1 MSMEISTQVPHFKNL
16 FSGKKGQNLGI
27 VSSMNYEIPG
37 IFKFESGK
45 TLSHIRIEY
54 EMYGKMNP
62 DRSNVILICHA
73 LTGDAHAAGF
83 HVSDKKPGWW
93 NIVIGPNKAFD
104 TEKYCI
110 ICSNIIGGCKGSTG
124 PSSISPETGKPYGIS
139 FPILTIADMVN
150 AQKKLVEH
158 LGVKQLFAVA
168 GGSMG
173 GMQVLQW
180 TVSYPEMVKKA
191 IAIATTASTTPQQIA
206 FGAIGRKAITDD
218 PKWNGGNYYGKK
230 IPAQGL
236 ALARMIGHITYL
248 SDASMQKKFGRAQQE
263 KAGPDLSKI
272 NLEASSRISSEA
284 SSRISSEILSESLSE
299 ILSEASSE
307 ILSETLSEASLD
319 ASSEASLDT
328 SSEASLDTS
337 SEASSEIFP
346 DNFSN
351 FQVESY
357 LNHQGDTF
365 TKRFDANSYLYIT
378 KAVDFFDLSK
388 NGSLIEGF
396 SGVTAKYLVIS
407 ITSDWLYPPY
417 QSQEIVSALTANGVD
432 AKYEEIRSQYGHDA
446 FLLEE
451 GQLNYLIRGFLSQIL
466 VSDIMYQNFYSVS
479 RNETIENASTL
490 MVKKKVN
497 HLPVVSEDGK
507 LEGIVTSWDI
517 TKAVACKITELD
529 EIITRNVKYVFSGDK
544 IETASSIMEDYSI
557 SALPVIDSEN
567 RVIGM
572 VTSESISALIGKFG

>member
-1 MSMEISTQVPHFKNL
+1 MEISAQIPSFKNF
-16 FSGKKGQNLGI
+16 FSEKKGQNIG
-27 VSSMNYEIPG
+27 VVRSMNYEIPG
-37 IFKFESGK
+37 IFRLESGK
-45 TLSHIRIEY
+45 TLSSVRIEY
-54 EMYGKMNP
+54 EMYGKINA
-62 DRSNVILICHA
+62 DKSNVILICHA
-73 LTGDAHAAGF
+73 LSGDAHAAGF
-83 HVSDKKPGWW
+83 HAGDRKPGWW

-104 TEKYCI
+104 TEKYCV
-110 ICSNIIGGCKGSTG
+110 ICSNILGGCKGSTG
-124 PSSISPETGKPYGIS
+124 PSSIDPEKGKHYGIS
-139 FPILTIADMVN
+139 FPVITIADMVN
-150 AQKKLVEH
+150 AQKKLIEH

-191 IAIATTASTTPQQIA
+191 IAIATTASSTPQQIA

-218 PKWNGGNYYGKK
+218 PKWNGGNYYGKE

-236 ALARMIGHITYL
+236 ALARMVGHITYL
-248 SDASMQKKFGRAQQE
+248 SDASMQKKFGRDQQE
-263 KAGPDLSKI
+263 EAGVDRSP
-272 NLEASSRISSEA
+272 
-284 SSRISSEILSESLSE
+284 
-299 ILSEASSE
+299 
-307 ILSETLSEASLD
+307 
-319 ASSEASLDT
+319 
-328 SSEASLDTS
+328 
-337 SEASSEIFP
+337 
-346 DNFSN
+346 NFK
-351 FQVESY
+351 VENY

-396 SGVTAKYLVIS
+396 AGVTAKFLVIS

-466 VSDIMYQNFYSVS
+466 VSDIMNQNFYSVS
-479 RNETIENASTL
+479 RDETIENASIL
-490 MVKKKVN
+490 MVKKKVS
-497 HLPVVSEDGK
+497 HLPVISEDGK

-517 TKAVACKITELD
+517 TKAVACKITELN
-529 EIITRNVKYVFSGDK
+529 EIITRDVKYIHGSDK
-544 IETASSIMEDYSI
+544 IETASSIMENYSI
-557 SALPVIDSEN
+557 SALPVLDSEK
-567 RVIGM
+567 RIIGM
-572 VTSESISALIGKFG
+572 VTSESISALIGRFS

>member
-1 MSMEISTQVPHFKNL
+1 MEISAQIPSFKNF

-27 VSSMNYEIPG
+27 VRSMNYEIPG
-37 IFKFESGK
+37 IFRLESGK
-45 TLSHIRIEY
+45 TLTRVRIEY
-54 EMYGKMNP
+54 EMYGRMNA
-62 DRSNVILICHA
+62 DKSNVILICHA

-83 HVSDKKPGWW
+83 HAGDKKPGWW

-104 TEKYCI
+104 TDKYCI
-110 ICSNIIGGCKGSTG
+110 VCSNIIGGCKGSTG
-124 PSSISPETGKPYGIS
+124 PSSINPETGKPYGIS
-139 FPILTIADMVN
+139 FPVLTIADMVN

-180 TVSYPEMVKKA
+180 TVSYPKMVKKA

-218 PKWNGGNYYGKK
+218 PNWNGGNYYGKES
-230 IPAQGL
+230 PAQGL

-248 SDASMQKKFGRAQQE
+248 SDASMQKKFGRAQQAE
-263 KAGPDLSKI
+263 AGPDLPK
-272 NLEASSRISSEA
+272 ISSEA
-284 SSRISSEILSESLSE
+284 SSDISLRTSSDISSDTFPER
-299 ILSEASSE
+299 SS
-307 ILSETLSEASLD
+307 D
-319 ASSEASLDT
+319 
-328 SSEASLDTS
+328 
-337 SEASSEIFP
+337 
-346 DNFSN
+346 

-357 LNHQGDTF
+357 LNYQGDTF

-396 SGVTAKYLVIS
+396 SGVTEKYLVIS

-417 QSQEIVSALTANGVD
+417 QSQEIVAALTANGVD

-466 VSDIMYQNFYSVS
+466 VSDIMNSNFYSVS
-479 RNETIENASTL
+479 KDETLENASML

-517 TKAVACKITELD
+517 TKAVACKITELK
-529 EIITRNVKYVFSGDK
+529 EIITRDVKYVYSGEK

-567 RVIGM
+567 RIIGM
-572 VTSESISALIGKFG
+572 VTSESISALIGRFG

>member
-1 MSMEISTQVPHFKNL
+1 
-16 FSGKKGQNLGI
+16 
-27 VSSMNYEIPG
+27 
-37 IFKFESGK
+37 
-45 TLSHIRIEY
+45 
-54 EMYGKMNP
+54 
-62 DRSNVILICHA
+62 
-73 LTGDAHAAGF
+73 
-83 HVSDKKPGWW
+83 
-93 NIVIGPNKAFD
+93 
-104 TEKYCI
+104 
-110 ICSNIIGGCKGSTG
+110 
-124 PSSISPETGKPYGIS
+124 
-139 FPILTIADMVN
+139 MVN

-191 IAIATTASTTPQQIA
+191 IAIATTASSTPQQIA

-218 PKWNGGNYYGKK
+218 PKWNEGNYYGKE

-248 SDASMQKKFGRAQQE
+248 SDASMQKKFGRVQQDE
-263 KAGPDLSKI
+263 EGKNDEESKQDEEGI
-272 NLEASSRISSEA
+272 DR
-284 SSRISSEILSESLSE
+284 
-299 ILSEASSE
+299 
-307 ILSETLSEASLD
+307 
-319 ASSEASLDT
+319 
-328 SSEASLDTS
+328 
-337 SEASSEIFP
+337 FP
-346 DNFSN
+346 NY
-351 FQVESY
+351 QVESY
-357 LNHQGDTF
+357 LNYQGDTF

-378 KAVDFFDLSK
+378 KAVDFFDLSR

-417 QSQEIVSALTANGVD
+417 QSQEIVSALIANGVD

-451 GQLNYLIRGFLSQIL
+451 GQLTYLIRGFLSHIL
-466 VSDIMYQNFYSVS
+466 VSDIMNQNFYSVS
-479 RNETIENASTL
+479 RDETIENASIL
-490 MVKKKVN
+490 MVKKKVS

-529 EIITRNVKYVFSGDK
+529 EIITRDVRYVHEDDK
-544 IETASSIMEDYSI
+544 IETASSIMENDSI
-557 SALPVIDSEN
+557 SALPVIDSES

-572 VTSESISALIGKFG
+572 VTSDSISALIGRFS

>member
-1 MSMEISTQVPHFKNL
+1 
-16 FSGKKGQNLGI
+16 
-27 VSSMNYEIPG
+27 
-37 IFKFESGK
+37 
-45 TLSHIRIEY
+45 
-54 EMYGKMNP
+54 
-62 DRSNVILICHA
+62 
-73 LTGDAHAAGF
+73 
-83 HVSDKKPGWW
+83 
-93 NIVIGPNKAFD
+93 
-104 TEKYCI
+104 
-110 ICSNIIGGCKGSTG
+110 
-124 PSSISPETGKPYGIS
+124 
-139 FPILTIADMVN
+139 
-150 AQKKLVEH
+150 
-158 LGVKQLFAVA
+158 
-168 GGSMG
+168 
-173 GMQVLQW
+173 
-180 TVSYPEMVKKA
+180 MVKKA
-191 IAIATTASTTPQQIA
+191 IAIATTASSTPQQIA

-218 PKWNGGNYYGKK
+218 PKWNRGDYYGKK

-248 SDASMQKKFGRAQQE
+248 SDASMQKKFGRAQQDE
-263 KAGPDLSKI
+263 AGQD
-272 NLEASSRISSEA
+272 
-284 SSRISSEILSESLSE
+284 
-299 ILSEASSE
+299 LSEASSE
-307 ILSETLSEASLD
+307 TFPER
-319 ASSEASLDT
+319 SSN
-328 SSEASLDTS
+328 
-337 SEASSEIFP
+337 I
-346 DNFSN
+346 
-351 FQVESY
+351 QVESY

-417 QSQEIVSALTANGVD
+417 QSQEIVSALNANGVD

-451 GQLNYLIRGFLSQIL
+451 GQLNYLIRGFLSQVL

-479 RNETIENASTL
+479 RNETIENASIL

-529 EIITRNVKYVFSGDK
+529 EIITRDVKYVYAGEK
-544 IETASSIMEDYSI
+544 METASSIMEDYLI

-572 VTSESISALIGKFG
+572 VTSESISALIGRFS

>member
-1 MSMEISTQVPHFKNL
+1 MLISTQIPSFKNF

-27 VSSMNYEIPG
+27 VRSMNYEIPG
-37 IFKFESGK
+37 IFRLESGK
-45 TLSHIRIEY
+45 TLAGVRIEY
-54 EMYGKMNP
+54 EMYGKMNS
-62 DRSNVILICHA
+62 DKSNVILICHA

-83 HVSDKKPGWW
+83 HAGDKKPGWW

-110 ICSNIIGGCKGSTG
+110 VCSNIIGGCKGSTG
-124 PSSISPETGKPYGIS
+124 PSSINPDTAKPYGIS
-139 FPILTIADMVN
+139 FPVLTIADMVN
-150 AQKKLVEH
+150 AQKKLVEY

-180 TVSYPEMVKKA
+180 TVSYPDMVKKA
-191 IAIATTASTTPQQIA
+191 IAIATTASSTPQQIA

-218 PKWNGGNYYGKK
+218 PKWNGGDYYGKK

-248 SDASMQKKFGRAQQE
+248 SDASMQKKFGRAQQDE
-263 KAGPDLSKI
+263 AGQDL
-272 NLEASSRISSEA
+272 LEASSETFPERSSN
-284 SSRISSEILSESLSE
+284 I
-299 ILSEASSE
+299 
-307 ILSETLSEASLD
+307 
-319 ASSEASLDT
+319 
-328 SSEASLDTS
+328 
-337 SEASSEIFP
+337 
-346 DNFSN
+346 
-351 FQVESY
+351 QVESY

-417 QSQEIVSALTANGVD
+417 QSQEIVSALNANGVD

-451 GQLNYLIRGFLSQIL
+451 GQLNYLIRGFLSQVL

-479 RNETIENASTL
+479 RNETIENASIL

-497 HLPVVSEDGK
+497 HLPVISEDGK

-529 EIITRNVKYVFSGDK
+529 EIITRDVKYVYAGEK
-544 IETASSIMEDYSI
+544 METASSIMEDYLI

-572 VTSESISALIGKFG
+572 VTSESISALIGRFS

>member
-1 MSMEISTQVPHFKNL
+1 MEISTQVPHFKNL

-37 IFKFESGK
+37 IFKLESGK
-45 TLSHIRIEY
+45 TLSHVRIEY

-62 DRSNVILICHA
+62 DKSNVILICHA

-124 PSSISPETGKPYGIS
+124 PSSINPETGKPYGIL
-139 FPILTIADMVN
+139 FPVITIADMVN

-263 KAGPDLSKI
+263 KADPDLSKI
-272 NLEASSRISSEA
+272 HLEAPSEISSRISSEA
-284 SSRISSEILSESLSE
+284 SLETY
-299 ILSEASSE
+299 
-307 ILSETLSEASLD
+307 SETYSETSAEASL
-319 ASSEASLDT
+319 ET
-328 SSEASLDTS
+328 SA
-337 SEASSEIFP
+337 EASSEIFP

-378 KAVDFFDLSK
+378 KAVDFFDLSE

-479 RNETIENASTL
+479 RNETIENASIL

-529 EIITRNVKYVFSGDK
+529 EIITRDVKYVFSGDK

>member
-1 MSMEISTQVPHFKNL
+1 METSTQVPSFKNF

-27 VSSMNYEIPG
+27 VRSMNYEIPG
-37 IFKFESGK
+37 IFRLESGK
-45 TLSHIRIEY
+45 ILSRVKIEY
-54 EMYGKMNP
+54 EMYGKMNA
-62 DRSNVILICHA
+62 DKSNVILICHA

-83 HVSDKKPGWW
+83 HAGDKKPGWW

-124 PSSISPETGKPYGIS
+124 PSSINPETGKPYGIS
-139 FPILTIADMVN
+139 FPVLTIADMVN

-191 IAIATTASTTPQQIA
+191 IAIATTSSSTPQQIA

-218 PKWNGGNYYGKK
+218 PKWNEGNYYGKE

-248 SDASMQKKFGRAQQE
+248 SDASMQKKFGRDQQE
-263 KAGPDLSKI
+263 KEGSSQSKI
-272 NLEASSRISSEA
+272 SSGS
-284 SSRISSEILSESLSE
+284 
-299 ILSEASSE
+299 
-307 ILSETLSEASLD
+307 
-319 ASSEASLDT
+319 
-328 SSEASLDTS
+328 
-337 SEASSEIFP
+337 FP
-346 DNFSN
+346 DHFSN
-351 FQVESY
+351 FQVENY
-357 LNHQGDTF
+357 LNHQGNTF

-388 NGSLIEGF
+388 NGSLIEGL
-396 SGVTAKYLVIS
+396 SGITTKYLVIA

-451 GQLNYLIRGFLSQIL
+451 GQINYLIRGFLSQIL
-466 VSDIMYQNFYSVS
+466 VGDIMYQNFYSVS
-479 RNETIENASTL
+479 KNETIENASVL

-517 TKAVACKITELD
+517 TKAVACKITGLD
-529 EIITRNVKYVFSGDK
+529 EIITRDVKYVYAGEK

-557 SALPVIDSEN
+557 SALPVIDSQN
-567 RVIGM
+567 HVIGI
-572 VTSESISALIGKFG
+572 VTSESISALIGRFS

>member
-1 MSMEISTQVPHFKNL
+1 MEISTQIPHFKNL

-37 IFKFESGK
+37 IFKLESRK
-45 TLSHIRIEY
+45 ILSHVRIEY

-62 DRSNVILICHA
+62 DKSNVILICHA

-83 HVSDKKPGWW
+83 HAGDKKPGWW
-93 NIVIGPNKAFD
+93 NILIGPNKAFD

-150 AQKKLVEH
+150 AQKKLIEH

-263 KAGPDLSKI
+263 KKGPDLSKI
-272 NLEASSRISSEA
+272 HLEASSK
-284 SSRISSEILSESLSE
+284 ISSEI
-299 ILSEASSE
+299 SSE
-307 ILSETLSEASLD
+307 
-319 ASSEASLDT
+319 T
-328 SSEASLDTS
+328 SSEAVSEIS
-337 SEASSEIFP
+337 SETVSEIFS

-378 KAVDFFDLSK
+378 KAVDFFDLSE

-479 RNETIENASTL
+479 RHETIENASTI

-529 EIITRNVKYVFSGDK
+529 EIITRDVKYVFSGDK